1 MRAMKF
7 LFPKRTCTKYV
18 QVLLSYFVDLFFYFD
33 KRINIKI
40 LIIINIS
47 ILLHTE
53 LLHFSKQ
60 FHIYF
65 TFSYFDV
72 IKITSILCRF
82 D

>member
-1 MRAMKF
+1 MKF
-7 LFPKRTCTKYV
+7 HFLKRTCTYFV
-18 QVLLSYFVDLFFYFD
+18 QVLLSYFVGLFFYFD
-33 KRINIKI
+33 KRINILI

-47 ILLHTE
+47 IFLHTE
-53 LLHFSKQ
+53 LLRFSKQ